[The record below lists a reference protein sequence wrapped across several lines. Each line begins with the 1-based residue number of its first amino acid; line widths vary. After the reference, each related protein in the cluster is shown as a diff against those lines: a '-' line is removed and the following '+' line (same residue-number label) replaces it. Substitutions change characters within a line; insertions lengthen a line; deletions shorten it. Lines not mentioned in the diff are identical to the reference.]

1 MSLYIVATP
10 IGNLEDISF
19 RAIDVLKRCKI
30 LAEDTRRTKML
41 MAKYEIRSRID
52 SYNDHNKERKTP
64 MIIEELKAGK
74 DIAIVTDSGTPG
86 ISDPGFYI
94 VREAVRNGIDVI
106 PVPGACA
113 FVSALVASGLA
124 TDRFTFY
131 GFLPKK
137 EGRKKNVLEQIKAG
151 KETAV
156 LYESPYRLVKDLE
169 LIKKMLP
176 GSEVVVARELTKKFE
191 EFIRGTV
198 EDVYEKLKDRK
209 IKGEIVLVIG

>member
-191 EFIRGTV
+191 EFIRGTA